1 MRASQNMFSLRQ
13 IHPDNDRK
21 LFPESL
27 IKFKTMSLQ
36 QLTFNLNISYSTKK
50 TFLCNF

>member
-13 IHPDNDRK
+13 IHPDNDPR

-27 IKFKTMSLQ
+27 IKLKTMSLQ
-36 QLTFNLNISYSTKK
+36 QQLTFNLIIRDSKK
-50 TFLCNF
+50 KKI